1 MEDVKYG
8 ELERKWHE
16 ANEIF
21 KDLDHR
27 YKQAGTRVE
36 ELEKQA
42 SRLFAERIPTP
53 RELLFEE
60 IQARR
65 GQLDQERRS
74 AIQEVEQRAAAEIRE
89 IRRFYG
95 ALSMQ
100 VDQEFEPRVAS
111 YRVPVTD
118 KYGDDCD
125 GWDDFDPEEEF
136 HTPEFDA
143 IRAEIDALREQMQ
156 SLRGTRTRARNVLG
170 VARQARLSARRQ
182 L

>member
-27 YKQAGTRVE
+27 YKQADTRAK
-36 ELEKQA
+36 ELQKQA
-42 SRLFAERIPTP
+42 ARLFAERIRTP
-53 RELLFEE
+53 KELLFEE

-65 GQLDQERRS
+65 EQLDQERRS
-74 AIQEVEQRAAAEIRE
+74 AIEEVEQRAAAEIKE
-89 IRRFYG
+89 IHRFYG
-95 ALSMQ
+95 ALSTQ
-100 VDQEFEPRVAS
+100 VDQEFEPRVAP

-118 KYGDDCD
+118 KYGDGCD
-125 GWDDFDPEEEF
+125 GWDDFEPEEEF
-136 HTPEFDA
+136 HTPEFNA
-143 IRAEIDALREQMQ
+143 VRAEIDALHELMR
-156 SLRGTRTRARNVLG
+156 SLRGPRTQGRNVLNE
-170 VARQARLSARRQ
+170 ARNARLRARRQ